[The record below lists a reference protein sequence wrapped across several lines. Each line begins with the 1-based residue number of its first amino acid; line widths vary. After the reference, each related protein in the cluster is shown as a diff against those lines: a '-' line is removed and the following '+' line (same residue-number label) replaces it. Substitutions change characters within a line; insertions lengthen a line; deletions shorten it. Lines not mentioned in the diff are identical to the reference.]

1 MGAMTA
7 LGKSLTGKWERR
19 ETKQHVE
26 GLSDSREVLFEVE
39 VHEFYGIERY
49 LSWKGKEIKDLGKGL
64 LIKNEGDKGLKIS
77 M

>member
-1 MGAMTA
+1 M
-7 LGKSLTGKWERR
+7 
-19 ETKQHVE
+19 E

>member
-1 MGAMTA
+1 M
-7 LGKSLTGKWERR
+7 
-19 ETKQHVE
+19 E

-39 VHEFYGIERY
+39 VHEFYKIERY
-49 LSWKGKEIKDLGKGL
+49 LSWKGKEIKDLGKEL